1 VVCKRLVELMGG
13 DIGAASTVG
22 KGSLFWID
30 LNLTRAPQS
39 DAGHGRPAITGQT
52 AVLAGARVD
61 TLLYVEDNPAN
72 LMLVEDLMARRP
84 GIRLLSAMDG
94 QTGVAVAKTSLP
106 DVVLMDI
113 NLPGMSGIECVRQLK
128 PLLPKTQFVM
138 LTVYEDADHIY
149 NALTAGAS
157 GYLLKQTPRS
167 ELLAALRDVHAG
179 GSPMTSNIARKVV
192 QSFQL
197 AKASAAEDLSPRE
210 REVLELKARGY
221 LYKENAYTLGI
232 SVPTVNTYIRR
243 IYEKLHVRSRG
254 QAVAKY
260 NHQPVGDERAR
271 SRPQA

>member
-1 VVCKRLVELMGG
+1 MKPPPTTPPASSKLTTPTPSTSGVQRRAKERLVIIPVSIVE
-13 DIGAASTVG
+13 DDAAARR
-22 KGSLFWID
+22 I
-30 LNLTRAPQS
+30 
-39 DAGHGRPAITGQT
+39 
-52 AVLAGARVD
+52 LAGWIQRAEGFRCLSD
-61 TLLYVEDNPAN
+61 FGTAESALLQLPREPA
-72 LMLVEDLMARRP
+72 E
-84 GIRLLSAMDG
+84 
-94 QTGVAVAKTSLP
+94 
-106 DVVLMDI
+106 VVLMDI

-210 REVLELKARGY
+210 REVLELLARGY
-221 LYKENAYTLGI
+221 LYKEIADTLGI